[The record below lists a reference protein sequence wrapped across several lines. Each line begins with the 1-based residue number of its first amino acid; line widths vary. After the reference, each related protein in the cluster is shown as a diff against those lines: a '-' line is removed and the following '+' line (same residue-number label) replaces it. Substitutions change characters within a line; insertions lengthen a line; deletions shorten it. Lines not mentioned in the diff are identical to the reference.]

1 MTHSQK
7 AENGLRTTDEV
18 ISKLSFPQRATLF
31 STFWVTS
38 IIGSMEIVWT
48 SWESSAS
55 EWKHEA
61 GEKMIQ
67 DDSRR
72 RPFVRSMDF
81 YGEEDADADG
91 PRTRGSREWPA
102 RARRRPRRSASVVW
116 RQYVSAPVP
125 FDGDDDAKHASG
137 KKKHLCRRK
146 SGRILFHI
154 SNNNFLSFYLINIS
168 GCVTDCT
175 LFCIRNM

>member
-1 MTHSQK
+1 MSDTVF
-7 AENGLRTTDEV
+7 N
-18 ISKLSFPQRATLF
+18 LF
-31 STFWVTS
+31 VDINHWEH
-38 IIGSMEIVWT
+38 GN

-91 PRTRGSREWPA
+91 PRTRGSRE
-102 RARRRPRRSASVVW
+102 
-116 RQYVSAPVP
+116 
-125 FDGDDDAKHASG
+125 
-137 KKKHLCRRK
+137 
-146 SGRILFHI
+146 
-154 SNNNFLSFYLINIS
+154 
-168 GCVTDCT
+168 
-175 LFCIRNM
+175 

>member
-81 YGEEDADADG
+81 YGEEDGRGRTDLEHVDRVSG
-91 PRTRGSREWPA
+91 PPA
-102 RARRRPRRSASVVW
+102 PAGVRVVPPP
-116 RQYVSAPVP
+116 SCGA
-125 FDGDDDAKHASG
+125 
-137 KKKHLCRRK
+137 
-146 SGRILFHI
+146 
-154 SNNNFLSFYLINIS
+154 N
-168 GCVTDCT
+168 T
-175 LFCIRNM
+175 